1 MTTHIFGMILTHQ
14 GTFSNNRGEGEG
26 TTNTLQKVIREGELY
41 STVSAEA
48 IRYALREGWQKD
60 KPENLN
66 RRTLSHEKVKY
77 EDGEFWAWSGQER
90 LELIKKELSQKKKAL
105 SNEEDPEKKETQGK
119 EIEKQEKELEEKFEQ
134 YANEK
139 YLDDD
144 VLGFMH
150 AQEKT
155 VSRRGNL
162 EVTRAISTT
171 PWAGE
176 IMQNFASPGSNPI
189 GNGNDNP
196 IPYAVE
202 VHHTRY
208 QFGFALTPDALG
220 RERNCDDQGNPMNSS
235 HNAEERRRRVQATL
249 DGLCNL
255 RRVGGAHARY
265 FSDYSPEA
273 FILRITD
280 DPAPRM
286 LYCFR
291 QTDTGELSIREL
303 INKVE
308 AGDITASELVIGTTL
323 DIAELRGVETNGDG
337 DEAGQNGSNAKDRVT
352 EGPLKDA
359 HLVKGV
365 KRAVE
370 LCMKRISPQQGGQN

>member
-1 MTTHIFGMILTHQ
+1 MTIHIFGMILTHQ
-14 GTFSNNRGEGEG
+14 GTFSNNRGEGES

-48 IRYALREGWQKD
+48 IRYALREGWQ
-60 KPENLN
+60 EQGNIILN
-66 RRTLSHEKVKY
+66 RKTLDHRQVQIR
-77 EDGEFWAWSGQER
+77 DREFGNWQD
-90 LELIKKELSQKKKAL
+90 
-105 SNEEDPEKKETQGK
+105 N
-119 EIEKQEKELEEKFEQ
+119 
-134 YANEK
+134 
-139 YLDDD
+139 LDDD
-144 VLGFMH
+144 ILGFMH
-150 AQEKT
+150 AQEDT

-176 IMQNFASPGSNPI
+176 VMQNFASPGSNPI
-189 GNGNDNP
+189 GNENP

-220 RERNCDDQGNPMNSS
+220 RERNYDDQGEPMSS
-235 HNAEERRRRVQATL
+235 NHDREERIRRVRVTL

-273 FILRITD
+273 IILRVTD

-291 QTDTGELSIREL
+291 QSDTGELSIQEL

-308 AGDITASELVIGTTL
+308 AGDIVASELVIGTTL
-323 DIAELRGVETNGDG
+323 DIKELRCVKAN
-337 DEAGQNGSNAKDRVT
+337 QNGEDKAEALAD
-352 EGPLKDA
+352 GPLQGA
-359 HLVKGV
+359 GRVKGV
-365 KRAVE
+365 KRAVQ
-370 LCMKRISPQQGGQN
+370 LCLKKISGT

>member
-1 MTTHIFGMILTHQ
+1 MTVHVFGMILTHQ

-26 TTNTLQKVIREGELY
+26 TTNTLQKVIREGDLY

-48 IRYALREGWQKD
+48 IRYALREEWQKQN
-60 KPENLN
+60 ETLN
-66 RRTLSHEKVKY
+66 RRTLDHHQVQIRNR
-77 EDGEFWAWSGQER
+77 EFRHWQ
-90 LELIKKELSQKKKAL
+90 
-105 SNEEDPEKKETQGK
+105 N
-119 EIEKQEKELEEKFEQ
+119 
-134 YANEK
+134 N
-139 YLDDD
+139 LDDD

-150 AQEKT
+150 AQQET

-176 IMQNFASPGSNPI
+176 VMQNFASPGSNPI
-189 GNGNDNP
+189 GNENP

-220 RERNCDDQGNPMNSS
+220 RERNYNDQGESVDS
-235 HNAEERRRRVQATL
+235 VHDAEERNRRVQATL
-249 DGLCNL
+249 GGLCNL

-273 FILRITD
+273 IILRVTD

-291 QTDTGELSIREL
+291 QSDTGELSIREL

-308 AGDITASELVIGTTL
+308 AGDIVASELVIGTTL
-323 DIAELRGVETNGDG
+323 DIGELRDARTQGNDDSDMETVTDG
-337 DEAGQNGSNAKDRVT
+337 T
-352 EGPLKDA
+352 LKGA
-359 HLVKGV
+359 NLVKGV
-365 KRAVE
+365 KRAVQ
-370 LCMKRISPQQGGQN
+370 LCLGKLPGKQREGQD

>member
-1 MTTHIFGMILTHQ
+1 MTVHIFGMILTHQ
-14 GTFSNNRGEGEG
+14 GTFSNNRGEGES
-26 TTNTLQKVIREGELY
+26 TTNTLQKVIREGDLY

-48 IRYALREGWQKD
+48 IRYALREGWQQQN
-60 KPENLN
+60 ESLN
-66 RRTLSHEKVKY
+66 RKTIDHRQVRIH
-77 EDGEFWAWSGQER
+77 
-90 LELIKKELSQKKKAL
+90 
-105 SNEEDPEKKETQGK
+105 DPEFNDWQG
-119 EIEKQEKELEEKFEQ
+119 
-134 YANEK
+134 N
-139 YLDDD
+139 LDDD

-150 AQEKT
+150 AQTET
-155 VSRRGNL
+155 NSRRGNL
-162 EVTRAISTT
+162 EVTRGISTT

-176 IMQNFASPGSNPI
+176 VMQNFASPGSNPAVSAEH
-189 GNGNDNP
+189 P

-208 QFGFALTPDALG
+208 QFGFSLTPDALG
-220 RERNCDDQGNPMNSS
+220 RKRNYNDQGEPMGSV
-235 HNAEERRRRVQATL
+235 HATEERIRRVQVTL

-273 FILRITD
+273 IILRITD

-291 QTDTGELSIREL
+291 QSDTGELSIQEL

-323 DIAELRGVETNGDG
+323 DIKELRGVKTN
-337 DEAGQNGSNAKDRVT
+337 QNGEDKEEAIA
-352 EGPLKDA
+352 EGTLQGA
-359 HLVKGV
+359 SLVKGV

-370 LCMKRISPQQGGQN
+370 LCLERIPGAQRENQD

>member
-26 TTNTLQKVIREGELY
+26 TTNTLQKVIREGDLY

-48 IRYALREGWQKD
+48 IRYALREQWQ
-60 KPENLN
+60 EQGVSLN
-66 RRTLSHEKVKY
+66 RIALDHRQVQIR
-77 EDGEFWAWSGQER
+77 DREFRDWQ
-90 LELIKKELSQKKKAL
+90 
-105 SNEEDPEKKETQGK
+105 SNV
-119 EIEKQEKELEEKFEQ
+119 
-134 YANEK
+134 
-139 YLDDD
+139 DDD

-150 AQEKT
+150 AQTET
-155 VSRRGNL
+155 TSRRGNL

-176 IMQNFASPGSNPI
+176 VMQNFASPGSNPI
-189 GNGNDNP
+189 GNENP

-208 QFGFALTPDALG
+208 QFGFALTPDSLG
-220 RERNCDDQGNPMNSS
+220 RERNYDDQGGPMNSS
-235 HNAEERRRRVQATL
+235 HNAEERSRRVQATL
-249 DGLCNL
+249 NGLCNL

-273 FILRITD
+273 IVLRVTD

-291 QTDTGELSIREL
+291 QSDTGELSIQEL

-308 AGDITASELVIGTTL
+308 AGDIVASELVIGTTL
-323 DIAELRGVETNGDG
+323 DVKELQGAN
-337 DEAGQNGSNAKDRVT
+337 EAGDAQKEAVVD
-352 EGPLKDA
+352 GPLKGA
-359 HLVKGV
+359 CFVKGV
-365 KRAVE
+365 KRAVQ
-370 LCMKRISPQQGGQN
+370 LCMEKISQNREDQG

>member
-48 IRYALREGWQKD
+48 IRYALREQWQ
-60 KPENLN
+60 EQNEGLN
-66 RRTLSHEKVKY
+66 RRTLDHHQVQIT
-77 EDGEFWAWSGQER
+77 DREF
-90 LELIKKELSQKKKAL
+90 
-105 SNEEDPEKKETQGK
+105 
-119 EIEKQEKELEEKFEQ
+119 
-134 YANEK
+134 ANWQNN
-139 YLDDD
+139 LDDD

-150 AQEKT
+150 AQQET

-189 GNGNDNP
+189 GNENP

-220 RERNCDDQGNPMNSS
+220 RERNCDDQGNPMNSV

-323 DIAELRGVETNGDG
+323 DVAELRGVETNGDG
-337 DEAGQNGSNAKDRVT
+337 DEAGKNGSNAKDRVT
-352 EGPLKDA
+352 KGPLKDA

-370 LCMKRISPQQGGQN
+370 LCMERIFPQQKDQG

>member
-1 MTTHIFGMILTHQ
+1 MTLHIFGMILTHQ
-14 GTFSNNRGEGEG
+14 GTFSNNRGEGES

-48 IRYALREGWQKD
+48 IRYALREGWQ
-60 KPENLN
+60 EQGNITLN
-66 RRTLSHEKVKY
+66 RKTLDHRQVQIR
-77 EDGEFWAWSGQER
+77 DREF
-90 LELIKKELSQKKKAL
+90 
-105 SNEEDPEKKETQGK
+105 
-119 EIEKQEKELEEKFEQ
+119 
-134 YANEK
+134 ANWTDN
-139 YLDDD
+139 LDDD

-150 AQEKT
+150 AQEDT

-176 IMQNFASPGSNPI
+176 VMQNFASPGSNPI
-189 GNGNDNP
+189 GNENP

-208 QFGFALTPDALG
+208 QFGFALTPDSLG
-220 RERNCDDQGNPMNSS
+220 RERNYNGQGEPMDSV
-235 HNAEERRRRVQATL
+235 HNDEERIRRVRVTL

-273 FILRITD
+273 VILRVTD

-291 QTDTGELSIREL
+291 QSDTGELSIQEL

-308 AGDITASELVIGTTL
+308 AGDIVASELVIGTTL
-323 DIAELRGVETNGDG
+323 DIKELRGVKTN
-337 DEAGQNGSNAKDRVT
+337 QNGEAKAETVT
-352 EGPLKDA
+352 DGPLQGA
-359 HLVKGV
+359 GLVKGV
-365 KRAVE
+365 KRAVQ
-370 LCMKRISPQQGGQN
+370 LCLEKISGT

>member
-26 TTNTLQKVIREGELY
+26 TTNTLQKVIREGDLY

-48 IRYALREGWQKD
+48 FRYALREQWQQKG
-60 KPENLN
+60 EVLN
-66 RRTLSHEKVKY
+66 RRTLNHHQVQIR
-77 EDGEFWAWSGQER
+77 DREFAEWW
-90 LELIKKELSQKKKAL
+90 
-105 SNEEDPEKKETQGK
+105 N
-119 EIEKQEKELEEKFEQ
+119 
-134 YANEK
+134 N
-139 YLDDD
+139 LDDD

-150 AQEKT
+150 AQKET

-176 IMQNFASPGSNPI
+176 VMQNFASPGSNPI
-189 GNGNDNP
+189 GNQNP

-208 QFGFALTPDALG
+208 QFGFALTPEALG
-220 RERNCDDQGNPMNSS
+220 PERNCDEQGQPEANCHSD
-235 HNAEERRRRVQATL
+235 EERDRRVQATL
-249 DGLCNL
+249 EGLCNL

-265 FSDYSPEA
+265 LSDYSPEA
-273 FILRITD
+273 IILRVTD

-291 QTDTGELSIREL
+291 QNDTGDLSIREL

-308 AGDITASELVIGTTL
+308 AGDIAASELAIGSTL
-323 DIAELRGVETNGDG
+323 DIGDLRDVETNGD
-337 DEAGQNGSNAKDRVT
+337 DSREKDKVKD
-352 EGPLKDA
+352 GPLEGA
-359 HLVKGV
+359 YVVKGV
-365 KRAVE
+365 KRAVQLCIE
-370 LCMKRISPQQGGQN
+370 LYKDRISSNQQEGME

>member
-1 MTTHIFGMILTHQ
+1 MTIHIFGMILTHQ
-14 GTFSNNRGEGEG
+14 GTFSNNRGEGES
-26 TTNTLQKVIREGELY
+26 TTNTLQKIIREGELY

-48 IRYALREGWQKD
+48 IRYALREGWQQEQC
-60 KPENLN
+60 ENLN
-66 RRTLSHEKVKY
+66 RTVLSHEKVKY
-77 EDGEFWAWSGQER
+77 EDNDFWGWGGQKR
-90 LELIKKELSQKKKAL
+90 LDTAREKLSQKKADL
-105 SNEEDPEKKETQGK
+105 SKEKDKKKRER
-119 EIEKQEKELEEKFEQ
+119 QEKEIDKQEAELKEMSENFKE
-134 YANEK
+134 YVDKK

-150 AQEKT
+150 AQEQT

-176 IMQNFASPGSNPI
+176 VMQNFASPGSNPI
-189 GNGNDNP
+189 GNESP
-196 IPYAVE
+196 IPYAAE

-220 RERNCDDQGNPMNSS
+220 REQNCDDQGKLLESTHNP
-235 HNAEERRRRVQATL
+235 EEMTKRVRATL
-249 DGLCNL
+249 NGLLNL

-273 FILRITD
+273 IILRVTD

-291 QTDTGELSIREL
+291 QSDAGELSIREL
-303 INKVE
+303 INKVD
-308 AGDITASELVIGTTL
+308 AGDITASEIILGTSL
-323 DIAELRGVETNGDG
+323 EIAELRSVKMNENGTDKKEIVA
-337 DEAGQNGSNAKDRVT
+337 D
-352 EGPLKDA
+352 GPLKGA
-359 HLVKGV
+359 YIVKGV
-365 KRAVE
+365 KRAAE
-370 LCMKRISPQQGGQN
+370 LCMEKISTTKQEGQE

>member
-26 TTNTLQKVIREGELY
+26 TTNTLQKVIRDGDLY

-48 IRYALREGWQKD
+48 IRYALREGWQQD
-60 KPENLN
+60 RSESLN
-66 RRTLSHEKVKY
+66 RMVLSHKKVKY
-77 EDGEFWAWSGQER
+77 EDSDFWGWCDGQEK
-90 LELIKKELSQKKKAL
+90 LDSATKKLS
-105 SNEEDPEKKETQGK
+105 
-119 EIEKQEKELEEKFEQ
+119 EKENKLAQESDPDKKVREKEKIDKEKAELKEKFKK
-134 YANEK
+134 YADKK

-144 VLGFMH
+144 VLGYMR
-150 AQEKT
+150 AQQDT

-189 GNGNDNP
+189 GNDNP

-220 RERNCDDQGNPMNSS
+220 RERNYDDQGRRMASV
-235 HNAEERRRRVQATL
+235 HNAEERIRRVRATL
-249 DGLCNL
+249 NGLCNL

-273 FILRITD
+273 IILRVTD

-291 QTDTGELSIREL
+291 QSDTGELSVQEL

-308 AGDITASELVIGTTL
+308 AGDIVASELVIGTTL
-323 DIAELRGVETNGDG
+323 DIKELRSVKTNENGDDKNEIVADG
-337 DEAGQNGSNAKDRVT
+337 V
-352 EGPLKDA
+352 LKGA
-359 HLVKGV
+359 SLFKGV
-365 KRAVE
+365 KRAVDFC
-370 LCMKRISPQQGGQN
+370 LKKISGEEQKGQE

>member
-48 IRYALREGWQKD
+48 IRYALREQWQ
-60 KPENLN
+60 ERNEVLN
-66 RRTLSHEKVKY
+66 RRTLDHHQVQIT
-77 EDGEFWAWSGQER
+77 DREF
-90 LELIKKELSQKKKAL
+90 
-105 SNEEDPEKKETQGK
+105 
-119 EIEKQEKELEEKFEQ
+119 
-134 YANEK
+134 ANWQNS
-139 YLDDD
+139 LDDD

-150 AQEKT
+150 AQKET

-189 GNGNDNP
+189 GNENP

-220 RERNCDDQGNPMNSS
+220 RGRNCDDQGNPMNSS
-235 HNAEERRRRVQATL
+235 HDAEERIKRVRATL
-249 DGLCNL
+249 NGLCNL

-273 FILRITD
+273 VILRITH
-280 DPAPRM
+280 DPAPRI

-291 QTDTGELSIREL
+291 QSDTGELSISEL
-303 INKVE
+303 INKVK
-308 AGDITASELVIGTTL
+308 AGDIVASELIIGTTL
-323 DIAELRGVETNGDG
+323 DITELRNVKTNGNGDG
-337 DEAGQNGSNAKDRVT
+337 ADNNGSNENDRVT
-352 EGPLKDA
+352 TAPLQNA
-359 HLVKGV
+359 YFVKGV

-370 LCMKRISPQQGGQN
+370 LCMEKISNNKQEGA